1 MGGFR
6 ESDLGFRLWVSGL
19 GFTRLW
25 VLVSSNGCV
34 ECQRM
39 LQFDRAIKGY
49 INPIRSSH
57 RDPKGGG
64 GVRGLYFLKQAVLSP
79 Y

>member
-1 MGGFR
+1 MRGFR

-39 LQFDRAIKGY
+39 LQFNRAIKGY

-57 RDPKGGG
+57 RDPQKGKGRGG
-64 GVRGLYFLKQAVLSP
+64 
-79 Y
+79 